1 MKILPVLTAAL
12 IAATIPASSQDAPP
26 PPPEL
31 EAMIQKMTEAGSP
44 NRNHKILD
52 AFVGYWNAE
61 SSFWMEGRDKPPMV
75 NRGNAQFAW
84 ALGGRFLKLDYR
96 GSFMGGEMVGIGY
109 YGYDNMQKKYTQMWM
124 DNTATAFF
132 PAVGSMDEKGKAIT
146 MIGPM
151 DDPATG
157 EMGKTVKYVITM
169 PQNDRFAFEMHD
181 MSITGPDKMVGEII
195 YTRAAEHR

>member
-1 MKILPVLTAAL
+1 MPKTDIAYTHLFDKTMKALT
-12 IAATIPASSQDAPP
+12 
-26 PPPEL
+26 
-31 EAMIQKMTEAGSP
+31 K
-44 NRNHKILD
+44 
-52 AFVGYWNAE
+52 
-61 SSFWMEGRDKPPMV
+61 
-75 NRGNAQFAW
+75 
-84 ALGGRFLKLDYR
+84 GGLLLV
-96 GSFMGGEMVGIGY
+96 SL
-109 YGYDNMQKKYTQMWM
+109 
-124 DNTATAFF
+124 
-132 PAVGSMDEKGKAIT
+132 DEKGKAIT